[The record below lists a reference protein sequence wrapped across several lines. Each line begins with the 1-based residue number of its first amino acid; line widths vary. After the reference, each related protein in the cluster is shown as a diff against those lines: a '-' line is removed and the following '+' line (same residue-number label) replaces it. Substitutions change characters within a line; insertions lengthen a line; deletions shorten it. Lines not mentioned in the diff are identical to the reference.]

1 MNKSFKKIISVLL
14 SLALILS
21 VGVYASANVSTLPA
35 NSYYVCSPGYNAYG
49 TVNADGTESKPFE
62 TVYDLIEYVNNNT
75 QLGAGD
81 TVNAIILQRSD
92 YNTSYGK
99 ATINGASVAVH
110 STTSWSYTDDGK
122 SSTIV
127 PAHDFT
133 LNVCSPQGQQNYL
146 AFSAKMG
153 SNMDVKLNGPTI
165 FDNVTLLNIE
175 KGSEWK
181 NVCLEGHD
189 AIFTENCAWAWAKT
203 YNIGTWTSNMIFEQR
218 AENIQMVRA
227 LSGKYQYDNPVNI
240 TLNAPVGNGAQSP
253 FQFYVPTYRSNSANA
268 VYNSDVNI
276 NVNNSASKIAFY
288 WGCGYA
294 SAAATEFN
302 KTLNIN
308 IKDAAAITNIDRVGP
323 VAINNLQ
330 VLMPNDITFTD
341 VTTLEG
347 VTVKNAW
354 YISVDAVSNNLI
366 SIATDDNGETIPGK
380 FNVAKGYAA
389 VAKNTVTGEE
399 TPSVNG
405 SLGLAAGSYTVS
417 FTTDE
422 SIEYYVKSPG
432 YNAYGTTEADGSLEK
447 PFETI
452 YDLIEYVN
460 ENKVLSSKDV
470 VTAIVLQRDDYDT
483 AFGSATIDGTSTGV
497 HSITSLSYKENEAS
511 SILPSHSFTLRIC
524 SPAGEKNC
532 LAYSPK
538 MGPNLDVKL
547 GGPVIFDNVK
557 ILNTYYNIEAKTLCL
572 QGNSTTFTDNCVFS
586 WAKMYANGT
595 WNSDIYDNR
604 AEYMQMVRAYTG
616 TYTYSNTFDINLNA
630 PVGNGNKAQ
639 FEFYIPSSRINDVPV
654 TFEKDVNI
662 TVNNAAAR
670 VNFTWGSATQVESPK
685 ATTFEKNLNFII
697 KDATAITHTDSLGVV
712 EINGAL
718 QVLFPDDIDFADV
731 TSFDGV
737 TAAKALFLKV
747 QDIQKNPL
755 TLMVDENGNT
765 IAGKFKVNGEY
776 TAIVADADGN
786 VIKTS
791 SNGTLDLTDCSGA
804 YEIRFAESYDNDG
817 TTLTVYEN
825 GEIDLSTVE
834 HDNFEGKIFVGWAFE
849 DGTYPA
855 QVDNYKYGDVLYAQY
870 IDYTTEDF
878 FVETI
883 EIRDDSTD
891 TTVAP
896 SLRFVFSE
904 NKKLPNVTKRG
915 ILTLPVTESAGA
927 ELFLNEP
934 IVKQWTWT
942 TDDKSAF
949 TPSQTGATPNN
960 VEVANIL
967 EENETEIKYS
977 LCLTD
982 VTKEDYASFYA
993 VRGYIQYNDNNGIS
1007 YIFYSEQDVSSVY
1020 KAAAEADEATLTESE
1035 KATFTSIINY
1045 VEGERVEN
1053 YWLANGLTKDGKITA
1068 TTSTQ
1073 YLDMGCGCFGK
1084 DTCTH
1089 KAFRIPTSEK
1099 MFIRDITL
1107 NLGIE
1112 GFEET
1117 QIGFLADSHF
1127 DYVDQTDIANK
1138 DMALSSYR
1146 GRTTFRPNQF
1156 YYAQRGM
1163 MEFSS
1168 LFKKTVH
1175 GGDTIDYMSNGTL
1188 NAMDRLVTKQSVKNR
1203 NIRTVVDANT
1213 SASAIGKSISAVFG
1227 NHEPIQLCSS
1237 DDKSLKETLTKD
1249 QFHEIISKKWPNDTY
1264 YSSEILLDS
1273 KGNEQ
1278 VVMVYIDNS
1287 FTAYTRAQYEHF
1299 SVDIAYARA
1308 KNLPILIFQHRPIL
1322 TMNPEETASK
1332 NITGYNSAYM
1342 FAPQDDKYYNITEVN
1357 GKKTY
1362 TVRSDIPE
1370 VAVCAGLVAE
1380 AVDMT
1385 SFSGYSGYGVDPMAE
1400 DVYNLIRLNAD
1411 IIKGVFSGHIHANT
1425 ETQIVGMNPDGTP
1438 NNLRIPQHTTF
1449 LSGWSGVTRIILK

>member
-1 MNKSFKKIISVLL
+1 MKNTVYKLL
-14 SLALILS
+14 SILLSVSLLLS
-21 VGVYASANVSTLPA
+21 VGVYATATSTELPA
-35 NSYYVCSPGYNAYG
+35 NSYYVCSPGYKSYG
-49 TVNADGTESKPFE
+49 TTQADGSENKPFE
-62 TVYDLIEYVNNNT
+62 TVYDLVKYVNENT

-92 YNTSYGK
+92 YNTAYGS
-99 ATINGASVAVH
+99 ATINSASAAVH
-110 STTSWSYTDDGK
+110 STTSWSYIDDGK

-127 PAHDFT
+127 PAHTYT
-133 LNVCSPQGQQNYL
+133 LNICSPAGQQNHL
-146 AFSAKMG
+146 AFSPKMG
-153 SNMDVKLNGPTI
+153 SNMDMKLNGPTI

-189 AIFTENCAWAWAKT
+189 AIFTENCVWAWAKT
-203 YNIGTWTSNMIFEQR
+203 FNNATWASNMIFPQR
-218 AENIQMVRA
+218 AENLQMVRA
-227 LSGKYQYDNPVNI
+227 LSGKYEYSNPVNI

-253 FQFYVPTYRSNSANA
+253 FQFYIPTYRNNSAYA
-268 VYNSDVNI
+268 IYNNDVNI
-276 NVNNSASKIAFY
+276 NIDNAASKIAFY

-294 SAAATEFN
+294 AAAASEFN
-302 KTLNIN
+302 ETLNIN
-308 IKDAAAITNIDRVGP
+308 IKDAAAITNIDRAGP

-330 VLMPNDITFTD
+330 VIMPSDISFTD
-341 VTTLEG
+341 VSTLEG

-354 YISVDAVSNNLI
+354 YINVDAVSNNLI
-366 SIATDDNGETIPGK
+366 SIATDDSGKTIPGK

-417 FTTDE
+417 FSTDE

-432 YNAYGTTEADGSLEK
+432 YTSYGTTQADGSLEK
-447 PFETI
+447 PFETV

-470 VTAIVLQRDDYDT
+470 VTAIVLQRDDYST
-483 AFGSATIDGTSTGV
+483 AFGTATIDGTSTGV
-497 HSITSLSYKENEAS
+497 HSVTSLSYKEDEAS

-616 TYTYSNTFDINLNA
+616 SYTYNNTVDININA
-630 PVGNGNKAQ
+630 PVGNGNKGQ
-639 FEFYIPSSRINDVPV
+639 FEFYIPSSRVNDVPV

-662 TVNNAAAR
+662 TVNNAAAK
-670 VNFTWGSATQVESPK
+670 VNFTWGNATQVESPK

-731 TSFDGV
+731 TAFDGV
-737 TAAKALFLKV
+737 TATKALFLKV

-755 TLMVDENGNT
+755 ILATDESGNT
-765 IAGKFKVNGEY
+765 IAGKFEVSGDY
-776 TAIVADADGN
+776 TAIVADTDGN

-791 SNGTLDLTDCSGA
+791 SNGILDLTDYNGA

-817 TTLTVYEN
+817 TKITVYET

-834 HDNFEGKIFVGWAFE
+834 HDDFEGKIFVGWAFE
-849 DGTYPA
+849 DGTYPEK
-855 QVDNYKYGDVLYAQY
+855 VDSYEYGDVLYAQY
-870 IDYTTEDF
+870 IEYTTDDF
-878 FVETI
+878 GVEHI
-883 EIRDDSTD
+883 EIRDDSTES
-891 TTVAP
+891 TVAP
-896 SLRFVFSE
+896 ALRFVFSE

-915 ILTLPVTESAGA
+915 ILTLPITKSAGT
-927 ELFLNEP
+927 ELYLNEP
-934 IVKQWTWT
+934 VVKQWTWT

-949 TPSQTGATPNN
+949 TPSQTGDTPYN
-960 VEVANIL
+960 VEVKNIL
-967 EENETEIKYS
+967 EETETQIKYS

-982 VTKEDYASFYA
+982 ITKDDYDSFYA
-993 VRGYIQYNDNNGIS
+993 VRGYIQYNDNNGIG
-1007 YIFYSEQDVSSVY
+1007 YIFYSKQDVSSAY
-1020 KAAAEADEATLTESE
+1020 KAAAEADKETLTESE
-1035 KATFTSIINY
+1035 KATFDSIINY
-1045 VEGERVEN
+1045 VEGERIEN
-1053 YWLANGLTKDGKITA
+1053 YWLANGLTKDGKITSE
-1068 TTSTQ
+1068 TTTQ

-1089 KAFRIPTSEK
+1089 KVFRMPTSDK
-1099 MFIRDITL
+1099 LYIQDITL
-1107 NLGIE
+1107 NLGID

-1117 QIGFLADSHF
+1117 QIGFMADVHF

-1163 MEFSS
+1163 MEFGSI
-1168 LFKKTVH
+1168 FKKTVL
-1175 GGDTIDYMSNGTL
+1175 GGDVIDYMSNGTL

-1203 NIRTVVDANT
+1203 NVRFVVNGTT
-1213 SASAIGKSISAVFG
+1213 SADAIGGSLSAVFG
-1227 NHEPIQLCSS
+1227 NHEPIRLCQS
-1237 DDKSLKETLTKD
+1237 DDKSLKETWTNE
-1249 QFHEIISKKWPNDTY
+1249 QFHEVISKKWPNDTY

-1278 VVMVYIDNS
+1278 VLMVYLDNS
-1287 FTAYTRAQYEHF
+1287 FITYNRAQYEHF
-1299 SVDIAYARA
+1299 SVDIAYARNN
-1308 KNLPILIFQHRPIL
+1308 NLPILIFQHRPML
-1322 TMNPEETASK
+1322 TMNPEETAHK
-1332 NITGYNSAYM
+1332 NITGYNNAYM
-1342 FAPQDDKYYNITEVN
+1342 FAPQDDKYYNIAEVN

-1362 TVRSDIPE
+1362 TVKTDVPE
-1370 VAVCAGLVAE
+1370 VAVCAGIVADV
-1380 AVDMT
+1380 VDMT
-1385 SFSGYSGYGVDPMAE
+1385 SFSGYSGYGVDPAAE

-1411 IIKGVFSGHIHANT
+1411 IIKGVFCGHIHANT
-1425 ETQIVGMNPDGTP
+1425 ETQIVGMNPDGTS
-1438 NNLRIPQHTTF
+1438 NDLRIPQHTTF
-1449 LSGWSGVTRIILK
+1449 LAGWSGVTRIILK